1 MAYLIILYLFI
12 DSGRIAK
19 KDLFAAIEKL
29 ESKNVE
35 MKLPTVKELEQI
47 SKGVEQQ
54 DKDYF
59 TYEEYLNLLMCVNTD
74 AASDDDE

>member
-1 MAYLIILYLFI
+1 
-12 DSGRIAK
+12 
-19 KDLFAAIEKL
+19 
-29 ESKNVE
+29 

>member
-1 MAYLIILYLFI
+1 
-12 DSGRIAK
+12 
-19 KDLFAAIEKL
+19 
-29 ESKNVE
+29 

-47 SKGVEQQ
+47 SKSVEQQ